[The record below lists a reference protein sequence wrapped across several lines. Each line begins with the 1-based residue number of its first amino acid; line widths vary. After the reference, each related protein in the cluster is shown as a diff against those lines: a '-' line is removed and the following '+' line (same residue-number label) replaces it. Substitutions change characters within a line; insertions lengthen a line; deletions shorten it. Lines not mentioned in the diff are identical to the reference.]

1 MADIIDFNF
10 ETISQQAENIHK
22 SDDVIEKET
31 TENVFNINESNI
43 QFEDE
48 VETPAIITK
57 NGIFQP
63 DEDKYAVEPEDV
75 FKASSQYIDD
85 FDAVCQTEGIGYEAP
100 HFPLW
105 SEKMEGLMNGFYIFA
120 GYANSGK
127 SAICMNIAM
136 DYAMCEDNHL
146 FLIYYSLDD
155 TKEDIVAR
163 ILAMRKHIPISV
175 VRKPKRYQQF
185 IDEGR
190 DGSSKFKKMLK
201 LREEGLEELKGMS
214 KHFMVKDGD
223 TIDCI
228 ERMLNHAKMV
238 KRYLRAKDPQAN
250 VLIVIDSLMDVN
262 IDSKNFREE
271 KDRNTAI
278 SQLVKRYATTE
289 IKCPIFGTAHVRKNS
304 GKRISISD
312 LKESGRYEYDARAV
326 FLITND
332 VSRNGQNAEIYYVPN
347 GTSNKKEPVIEI
359 YWAKNKASSFKERTY
374 CFFVPEYSLAT
385 ECNKSVTEQYDA
397 IVYGD

>member
-1 MADIIDFNF
+1 MAIETNDFNF
-10 ETISQQAENIHK
+10 DFETSQQ
-22 SDDVIEKET
+22 DT
-31 TENVFNINESNI
+31 TETEDVFNIAKGKIE
-43 QFEDE
+43 FEEE
-48 VETPAIITK
+48 VDSPSVVVE
-57 NGIFQP
+57 NGIFKP
-63 DEDKYAVEPEDV
+63 DEDKYTVEPEDV
-75 FKASSQYIDD
+75 FKASKQYIDD
-85 FDAVCQTEGIGYEAP
+85 FDSVCQTEGIGYEAP
-100 HFPLW
+100 HFPIW
-105 SEKMEGLMNGFYIFA
+105 SQKMEGLMNGFYIFA

-136 DYAMCEDNHL
+136 DYALCKENHL

-155 TKEDIVAR
+155 TKEDIIAR
-163 ILAMRKHIPISV
+163 ILAMKKHIPISV
-175 VRKPKRYQQF
+175 VRKPKRYQKF

-190 DGSSKFKKMLK
+190 DGSTTFKKLLK
-201 LREEGLEELKGMS
+201 AREEGLEELKEMS
-214 KHFMVKDGD
+214 KHFMVRDGD

-238 KRYLRAKDPQAN
+238 KRYLKTQDPQAN
-250 VLIVIDSLMDVN
+250 ILIVIDSLMDVN
-262 IDSKNFREE
+262 IDSKNFKEE

-332 VSRNGQNAEIYYVPN
+332 VSRNGQNADVYYVPKDSD
-347 GTSNKKEPVIEI
+347 GKKEPVIEI
-359 YWAKNKASSFKERTY
+359 YWAKNKASSFKERIY
-374 CFFVPEYSLAT
+374 CFFVPEFSLAT
-385 ECNKSVTEQYDA
+385 ECNESATEQYDA
-397 IVYGD
+397 IIYGD